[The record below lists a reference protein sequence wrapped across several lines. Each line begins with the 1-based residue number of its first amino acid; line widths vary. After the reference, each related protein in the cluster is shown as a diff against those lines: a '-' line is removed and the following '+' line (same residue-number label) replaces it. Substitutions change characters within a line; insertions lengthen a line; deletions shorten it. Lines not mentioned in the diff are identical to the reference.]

1 MENEN
6 LTNAPKRP
14 LPNGTA
20 SLVLGIISIVL
31 CWCYGIIGFITGV
44 IGLILAI
51 KDSKTYKDSPNSFTT
66 SSINN
71 YKAGLICSI
80 IGTAL
85 SLLFLV
91 IFIVILNSVGWD
103 FNLFIE
109 KLKHFSNKD

>member
-6 LTNAPKRP
+6 VTKRP
-14 LPNGTA
+14 LPNATA

-31 CWCYGIIGFITGV
+31 CWCYGIVGFICGV

-51 KDSKTYKDSPNSFTT
+51 KDSKTYKESPNSFTI

-91 IFIVILNSVGWD
+91 VFIVLLNSVNWD
-103 FNLFIE
+103 LQLFIE
-109 KLKHFSNKD
+109 KLKHVQK